1 MVIAV
6 DFDGTIVEHK
16 YPAIGKERPFAVA
29 TLKQLMEDGHKLV
42 LWSVRT
48 GELLDE
54 AVAWCEERGVRFYA
68 VNGNLDED
76 ANCMNSDNFC
86 RKLKVQMFIDDRNVG
101 GLPDWGSI
109 YQIITRRIS
118 YEQLLREEM
127 NMPVE
132 KPNRKGWWPF

>member
-1 MVIAV
+1 
-6 DFDGTIVEHK
+6 
-16 YPAIGKERPFAVA
+16 
-29 TLKQLMEDGHKLV
+29 
-42 LWSVRT
+42 
-48 GELLDE
+48 
-54 AVAWCEERGVRFYA
+54 
-68 VNGNLDED
+68 
-76 ANCMNSDNFC
+76 MNSDNFC

-132 KPNRKGWWPF
+132 KPKRKGWWPF